1 MGDAIVEYTK
11 ENVLERVKAI
21 CPESAKIPETSVKTF
36 VEDAMFDCQE
46 ALKAQE
52 NVVKLRA
59 SAYLAAHYCAVN
71 LYQRSQTF
79 PEENFTEVAEGSVG
93 TSGAGA
99 IKVNSYKDK
108 RQEFFEKRTTSQG
121 SALVKWEAE
130 ITPSNASL
138 VGTSYGQ
145 EFLRLLKL
153 YSITEPFFVGNNPNE
168 PLGRSFADYPG
179 GRYRR
184 W

>member
-1 MGDAIVEYTK
+1 MGDAIVDYSK
-11 ENVLERVKAI
+11 DNVLKRVKAI
-21 CPESAKIPETSVKTF
+21 CPESAKIPETSVEAF
-36 VEDAMFDCQE
+36 VEDAMYDCRE
-46 ALKAQE
+46 AFKDQD
-52 NVVKLRA
+52 NVVKVRA

-71 LYQRSQTF
+71 LYQRSQAY
-79 PEENFTEVAEGSVG
+79 PEENFTGIDSGATG
-93 TSGAGA
+93 TSGSGA

-108 RQEFFEKRTTSQG
+108 RQEFFEKRSTSQG
-121 SALVKWEAE
+121 SALVKWGAE
-130 ITPSNASL
+130 ITPSNAPL

-153 YSITEPFFVGNNPNE
+153 YAITEPFFVGNNPSE
-168 PLGRSFADYPG
+168 SLGRSYADYPG